1 MSSMHGPGQC
11 EPLQATPAQLAL
23 WQRLRSDRFGEDE
36 QALPAFV
43 RRVARQAHCS
53 VAQAQELVE
62 EYRRFCFLAC
72 TDTHD
77 VTPSPLVDQ
86 VWHTHLTDTRE
97 YWQRFCP
104 QVLQTTLHH
113 QPGRGGAGDQAQFQA
128 QYQQTLERYRQ
139 HFGEPPAQWWPP
151 ARLRLPAA
159 APARGD
165 SAEATLQALRGT
177 PRRSGRGSPR
187 AVIGWAIAAVIVAM
201 FCRSANGN
209 AVSLLHWR
217 GAYFLPVFI
226 ALIGLAWSMAAWLR
240 RVLRRGRTAG
250 ALEPGELAYL
260 SGGADRVADLWF
272 TELLVRN
279 AVSLDRDEARPAR
292 QRVCCQSQV
301 AVPPALEPPLQI
313 LRSTQDPVLALRE
326 LRALAAPLQQR
337 LIDKGLWLSRWAS
350 YKVRLACT
358 VPVALVWLLGLGK
371 LIIGVQGHHPIGYL
385 LCLMVLVT
393 LLVLGFALVPVR
405 RTLTGDARLEA
416 LRQAQPRDAAQTG
429 GDPGNFGDA
438 LALYGTVVLIG
449 TPWADYHSMRAPH
462 GHGGDSG
469 SSSCGG
475 GAGGDS
481 GGDGG
486 GDGGGGCGGCGGGG
500 D

>member
-1 MSSMHGPGQC
+1 MSSAQGPGQR

-23 WQRLRSDRFGEDE
+23 WQRLDGYRFGEDE
-36 QALPAFV
+36 EALPAFI
-43 RRVARQAHCS
+43 RRVTRQAHCS
-53 VAQAQELVE
+53 VAQAQELVD

-113 QPGRGGAGDQAQFQA
+113 RPGRGGAGEQAQFQA
-128 QYQQTLERYRQ
+128 QYRQTLERYRL

-151 ARLRLPAA
+151 ARLQQPTA
-159 APARGD
+159 APARD
-165 SAEATLQALRGT
+165 DTAETTLQALRGA
-177 PRRSGRGSPR
+177 PRRSGPRRGSPR
-187 AVIGWAIAAVIVAM
+187 AVIGWAIAAVIVGM
-201 FCRSANGN
+201 VCRSANGD

-226 ALIGLAWSMAAWLR
+226 TLIGLAWSMAAWLR
-240 RVLRRGRTAG
+240 RVLRRGRTAA

-272 TELLVRN
+272 TELLVRD
-279 AVSLDRDEARPAR
+279 AVYLDRDEALPAR
-292 QRVCCQSQV
+292 QRVRCQPQV
-301 AVPPALEPPLQI
+301 AVPPALEPALQI
-313 LRSTQDPVLALRE
+313 LRGTEDPVLALRE
-326 LRALAAPLQQR
+326 LRVLAAPLRQR
-337 LIDKGLWLSRWAS
+337 LIDKGLWLSPAAS
-350 YKVRLACT
+350 YRLRLACT
-358 VPVALVWLLGLGK
+358 VPVALVWLLGLCK
-371 LIIGVQGHHPIGYL
+371 LIIGVQGHHPVGYL

-405 RTLTGDARLEA
+405 RTLAGDAHLEA
-416 LRQAQPRDAAQTG
+416 LRQARPRDAARTG
-429 GDPGNFGDA
+429 GDAGDA
-438 LALYGTVVLIG
+438 LALYGTAVLIG

-462 GHGGDSG
+462 GHGGGSG
-469 SSSCGG
+469 SSCGSG
-475 GAGGDS
+475 GGGDS
-481 GGDGG
+481 GGDGDG
-486 GDGGGGCGGCGGGG
+486 GSDGGGGCGGCGGGG